1 MFLFLCSLMTAPQVG
16 MEKSSMK
23 YIYLV
28 NRFQH
33 GKQTGPIIQK
43 LKKASELSGRD
54 YRIRVCNDRED
65 VHKILSSIRGKNCVV
80 TAIGGDGSIN
90 YLLNELVSSGNI
102 LSFLPLGTGNDFCR
116 GCIQTLH
123 NGIHKADI
131 VRINERYFIN
141 TACFGIDAD
150 IANDERYIHKKYI
163 PRSLRFHASVL
174 HHFLSFK
181 EGRYLRVEYDE
192 GREEGDFTTVVAA
205 NNQYYGGGY
214 RVSPASRI
222 DDGLMEIYLVKK
234 LNRIRMAKVILS
246 MKDAGHLKDPSLT
259 MIRTKKLMVS
269 SLEPVTANIDGEP
282 LVSDRFDLELIQGG
296 IRLAFNR
303 DFIRL
308 FQSL

>member
-1 MFLFLCSLMTAPQVG
+1 
-16 MEKSSMK
+16 MK

-28 NRFQH
+28 NRFHH
-33 GKQTGPIIQK
+33 GKQTGHIIQK

-54 YRIRVCNDRED
+54 YRIRVCNDTKE
-65 VHKILSSIRGKNCVV
+65 VHQILTCIQNKTCVV

-90 YLLNELVSSGNI
+90 HLLNELVGTKNI
-102 LSFLPLGTGNDFCR
+102 LSFLPLGTGNDFYR
-116 GCIQTLH
+116 GCSQTLH
-123 NGIHKADI
+123 DGIHTADVI
-131 VRINERYFIN
+131 RINERYLIN

-163 PRSLRFHASVL
+163 PKPLRFHASVL

-181 EGRYLRVEYDE
+181 EGRYLRVEHDD
-192 GREEGDFTTVVAA
+192 GREEGNFTTVVAA

-214 RVSPASRI
+214 RVSPVSRI
-222 DDGLMEIYLVKK
+222 DDGLMEIYLVKN

-259 MIRTKKLMVS
+259 MIRTKKLVVS
-269 SLEPVTANIDGEP
+269 SLSPITANIDGEP
-282 LVSDRFDLELIQGG
+282 LVSDHFELELVPEGIQ
-296 IRLAFNR
+296 LAFDR

-308 FQSL
+308 FRSL